1 MQNGAIGSP
10 VQHLTFKHVKGC
22 WILPGNLRKEPKRQ
36 ERKPGASLARARGPA
51 EARRSAR
58 PYRVVRLDDLKESK
72 PGHHVI
78 HLFGA
83 AGAIFP
89 LIVFAL
95 EKQLT
100 PYLDPDGPF
109 DGVRVLLWPASI
121 LTVGVQRSH
130 FTLTCLYSVLL
141 NVAFYLVIGCLVW
154 LGLQRPRSVV
164 YLTTVGMMYLTV
176 VGVTGLCEWLL
187 P

>member
-1 MQNGAIGSP
+1 M
-10 VQHLTFKHVKGC
+10 
-22 WILPGNLRKEPKRQ
+22 PGNLRREPKQQ
-36 ERKPGASLARARGPA
+36 ERKPGASLARARGSAGPRQSA
-51 EARRSAR
+51 AR
-58 PYRVVRLDDLKESK
+58 PSSVVRLDDLKQFK

-83 AGAIFP
+83 AGAILP

-100 PYLDPDGPF
+100 PYLDPVGPF
-109 DGVRVLLWPASI
+109 GGVRVLLWPASI
-121 LTVGVQRSH
+121 LTAGIQRSY
-130 FTLTCLYSVLL
+130 FALTCLYSVLL
-141 NVAFYLVIGCLVW
+141 NIAFYFVIGCLVW
-154 LGLQRPRSVV
+154 LGLQRPRSIV

-176 VGVTGLCEWLL
+176 VGVNGLCEWLL